1 MKNQVKD
8 PLDNLFSGLQDSI
21 HESPSP
27 AFLQDLEVRLD
38 ALEKKRRKPL
48 LAWWVFIALG
58 AVVLAGTYFL
68 WVPTSAKSK
77 APNKSAALTRIKP
90 LSTSQSTASASL
102 SKSNASSSIASTKS
116 ETSTSNTSTSN
127 TSSKKSSS
135 STSSAISTSTTFS
148 SPTTKVGAPA
158 TGMIDAQQDVYVIN
172 PILLSD
178 DPPIDSAIS
187 VYLPLPVIQNE
198 VTAVKKRVQH
208 LLGLQFGVSRIFS
221 SFEVPTSDPLYTATE
236 LKQFRTEREIG
247 ERQTSSWD
255 FSLRYGLSFDRWQ
268 LQTGLQ
274 YFEWGEQL
282 QYEVISVSGTNRYR
296 YVNLPVLLGY
306 TFDLG
311 KVQLVPFAGVALGKG
326 LSTEGTYIQPQ
337 INGVALA
344 NAKQIAGT
352 MIGQVELQYHLTPQL
367 LVTCTPVYRRTLGE
381 LVDNGLVVNRYQSLG
396 LLTGFMYKF

>member
-8 PLDNLFSGLQDSI
+8 PLDKLFSGLQDSI
-21 HESPSP
+21 QESPSP
-27 AFLQDLEVRLD
+27 AFLQDLEARLD

-48 LAWWVFIALG
+48 FAWWIFSALG
-58 AVVLAGTYFL
+58 AVVLVGTYFIL
-68 WVPTSAKSK
+68 VPTRAKTK
-77 APNKSAALTRIKP
+77 VPNKLASVARTTP
-90 LSTSQSTASASL
+90 LSTSKSKSTSSSTSTSSL
-102 SKSNASSSIASTKS
+102 VKSNA
-116 ETSTSNTSTSN
+116 
-127 TSSKKSSS
+127 SSKKSSS
-135 STSSAISTSTTFS
+135 STSFATSTSTTLS
-148 SPTTKVGAPA
+148 SPTTKVGAPS
-158 TGMIDAQQDVYVIN
+158 TGIIDAQQDVYVIN
-172 PILLSD
+172 PILLD
-178 DPPIDSAIS
+178 NDHHIDSAIS
-187 VYLPLPVIQNE
+187 VAQPLPVIQNE
-198 VTAVKKRVQH
+198 MTAAKKRVQH
-208 LLGLQFGVSRIFS
+208 QVGLQFGVSGIFS

-255 FSLRYGLSFDRWQ
+255 FSLRYGLSVDRWQ

-282 QYEVISVSGTNRYR
+282 QYDVISVSGTNRYR
-296 YVNLPVLLGY
+296 YVNVPVLLGY
-306 TFDLG
+306 TFNLG

-352 MIGQVELQYHLTPQL
+352 LIGQVELQYHLTPQL
-367 LVTCTPVYRRTLGE
+367 LVTCTPVYRRTLGA

-396 LLTGFMYKF
+396 LLTGFMFKF

>member
-1 MKNQVKD
+1 ME
-8 PLDNLFSGLQDSI
+8 
-21 HESPSP
+21 HE
-27 AFLQDLEVRLD
+27 
-38 ALEKKRRKPL
+38 
-48 LAWWVFIALG
+48 
-58 AVVLAGTYFL
+58 T
-68 WVPTSAKSK
+68 
-77 APNKSAALTRIKP
+77 
-90 LSTSQSTASASL
+90 
-102 SKSNASSSIASTKS
+102 
-116 ETSTSNTSTSN
+116 
-127 TSSKKSSS
+127 
-135 STSSAISTSTTFS
+135 
-148 SPTTKVGAPA
+148 
-158 TGMIDAQQDVYVIN
+158 YVIN

-178 DPPIDSAIS
+178 NHPIDSAVS
-187 VYLPLPVIQNE
+187 VAQPVPVIQNE
-198 VTAVKKRVQH
+198 LPTAKKRVQH
-208 LLGLQFGVSRIFS
+208 QVGLQFGVSGIFS

-296 YVNLPVLLGY
+296 YVNVPVLLGY

-311 KVQLVPFAGVALGKG
+311 KVQLVPFAGVAFGKG
-326 LSTEGTYIQPQ
+326 LSTQGTYIQPQ

-352 MIGQVELQYHLTPQL
+352 LIGQVELQYHLTPQL
-367 LVTCTPVYRRTLGE
+367 LVTCTPVYRHTLGA

-396 LLTGFMYKF
+396 LLTGFMFKF

>member
-8 PLDNLFSGLQDSI
+8 PLDKLFSGLQDSA

-27 AFLQDLEVRLD
+27 AFLQDLEARLD

-48 LAWWVFIALG
+48 LAWWVFSALG
-58 AVVLAGTYFL
+58 VVVVVGTYFF

-77 APNKSAALTRIKP
+77 VLNKSALVAQTTP
-90 LSTSQSTASASL
+90 LFSSKSKSSSTSSSTSTSSL
-102 SKSNASSSIASTKS
+102 VKSNASS
-116 ETSTSNTSTSN
+116 
-127 TSSKKSSS
+127 KKSSP
-135 STSSAISTSTTFS
+135 STSSAISTSTTLT
-148 SPTTKVGAPA
+148 SPTTKNAAPS

-172 PILLSD
+172 PILLD
-178 DPPIDSAIS
+178 DDHHIDSAIS
-187 VYLPLPVIQNE
+187 VAQPVPVIQNE
-198 VTAVKKRVQH
+198 LPTAKKRVQH
-208 LLGLQFGVSRIFS
+208 QVGLQFGVSGIFS

-296 YVNLPVLLGY
+296 YVNVPLLLGY
-306 TFDLG
+306 SLDLG

-352 MIGQVELQYHLTPQL
+352 LIGQVELQYHLTPQL
-367 LVTCTPVYRRTLGE
+367 LVTCTPVYRRTLGA

>member
-8 PLDNLFSGLQDSI
+8 PLDKLFSGLQDSV

-27 AFLQDLEVRLD
+27 AFLQDLEARLD

-48 LAWWVFIALG
+48 FAWWVFSALG
-58 AVVLAGTYFL
+58 VVVVVGTYFF

-77 APNKSAALTRIKP
+77 VLNKSALVAQTTP
-90 LSTSQSTASASL
+90 LFSSKSKSSSTSTSTSTSSL
-102 SKSNASSSIASTKS
+102 VKSNASS
-116 ETSTSNTSTSN
+116 
-127 TSSKKSSS
+127 KKSSP
-135 STSSAISTSTTFS
+135 STSSAISTSTTLT
-148 SPTTKVGAPA
+148 SPIAKVGAA
-158 TGMIDAQQDVYVIN
+158 STGIIDAQQDVYVIN
-172 PILLSD
+172 PILLD
-178 DPPIDSAIS
+178 NDHHIDSVIS
-187 VYLPLPVIQNE
+187 VAQPVPVIQNE
-198 VTAVKKRVQH
+198 LPTAKKRVQH
-208 LLGLQFGVSRIFS
+208 QVGLQFGVSGIFS

-255 FSLRYGLSFDRWQ
+255 FSLRYGLSIDRWQ

-296 YVNLPVLLGY
+296 YVNVPLLLGY

-311 KVQLVPFAGVALGKG
+311 NVKLVPFAGTALGKG
-326 LSTEGTYIQPQ
+326 FSTEGTYIQPQ

-352 MIGQVELQYHLTPQL
+352 LIGQVELQYHLTPQL
-367 LVTCTPVYRRTLGE
+367 LVTCTPVYRRTLGA

>member
-8 PLDNLFSGLQDSI
+8 PLDKLFSGLQDSI
-21 HESPSP
+21 QESPSP
-27 AFLQDLEVRLD
+27 AFLQDLEARLD
-38 ALEKKRRKPL
+38 ALEKKRSRPL
-48 LAWWVFIALG
+48 FAWWIFSALG
-58 AVVLAGTYFL
+58 AVVLVGTYFIL
-68 WVPTSAKSK
+68 VPSRAKSK
-77 APNKSAALTRIKP
+77 VPNKSAMVAQNTP
-90 LSTSQSTASASL
+90 LSSSKSKSTSSSTSTSSL
-102 SKSNASSSIASTKS
+102 VKSNA
-116 ETSTSNTSTSN
+116 
-127 TSSKKSSS
+127 SSKKSSS
-135 STSSAISTSTTFS
+135 STSFATSTSTTLS
-148 SPTTKVGAPA
+148 SPTTKVGAPS
-158 TGMIDAQQDVYVIN
+158 TGIIDAQQDVYVIN
-172 PILLSD
+172 PILLD
-178 DPPIDSAIS
+178 NDHHIDSAIS
-187 VYLPLPVIQNE
+187 VAQPVPVIQNE
-198 VTAVKKRVQH
+198 LPAAKKRVQH
-208 LLGLQFGVSRIFS
+208 QVGLQFGVSGIFS

-255 FSLRYGLSFDRWQ
+255 FSLRYGLSVDRWQ

-296 YVNLPVLLGY
+296 YLNVPVLLGY
-306 TFDLG
+306 TFNLG

-352 MIGQVELQYHLTPQL
+352 LIGQVELQYHLTPQL
-367 LVTCTPVYRRTLGE
+367 LVTCTPVYRRTLGA

-396 LLTGFMYKF
+396 LLTGFVFKF

>member
-8 PLDNLFSGLQDSI
+8 PLDKLFSGLQDSA

-27 AFLQDLEVRLD
+27 AFLQDLEARLD

-48 LAWWVFIALG
+48 FAWWVFSALG
-58 AVVLAGTYFL
+58 VVVVVGTYFF

-77 APNKSAALTRIKP
+77 VLNKSALVAQTTP
-90 LSTSQSTASASL
+90 LFSSKSTSSST
-102 SKSNASSSIASTKS
+102 SSS
-116 ETSTSNTSTSN
+116 TSTSSLVQSN
-127 TSSKKSSS
+127 ATSKKSSS
-135 STSSAISTSTTFS
+135 STSYATSTSTTLT
-148 SPTTKVGAPA
+148 SPIAKVGAPS
-158 TGMIDAQQDVYVIN
+158 TGIIDAQQDVYVIN
-172 PILLSD
+172 PILLD
-178 DPPIDSAIS
+178 NDHHIDSAIS
-187 VYLPLPVIQNE
+187 VAQPVPVIQNE
-198 VTAVKKRVQH
+198 LPTAKKRVQH
-208 LLGLQFGVSRIFS
+208 QVGLQFGVSGIFS
-221 SFEVPTSDPLYTATE
+221 SFEVPTSDPLYTAME

-255 FSLRYGLSFDRWQ
+255 FSLRYGLSIDRWQ

-296 YVNLPVLLGY
+296 YVNVPLLLGY
-306 TFDLG
+306 SFDLG

-326 LSTEGTYIQPQ
+326 LSTEGSYIQPQ

-352 MIGQVELQYHLTPQL
+352 LIGQVELQYHLTPQL